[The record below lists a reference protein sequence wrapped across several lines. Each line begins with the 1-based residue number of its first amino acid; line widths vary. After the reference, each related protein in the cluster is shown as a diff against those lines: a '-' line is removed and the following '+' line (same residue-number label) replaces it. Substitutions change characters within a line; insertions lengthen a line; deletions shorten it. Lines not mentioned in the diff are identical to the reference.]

1 MAVQTTKISGKWM
14 FWQVLYLFVL
24 TGFAGWC
31 YVDGEIWMKDR
42 GAADAEYKTKVYL
55 EAATKAEYRGSEFT
69 IADPAAEL
77 QTLSKDEATLRSRS
91 GSGDAQGRLALAKL
105 AALDLLVALDR
116 VNLLRAERTTFTN
129 PSAALADLTAKWS
142 KLSPPKPL
150 AGFDI
155 PSQRLML
162 GASLAVDLLVI
173 VVLLKTITTRFKFDP
188 DTNTLTLPNGKNITP
203 ADLAEVDKRKW
214 EKLRCSLV
222 LTDGQSIPLDLLRYV
237 PLEEWVLTL
246 EKAAGKA

>member
-31 YVDGEIWMKDR
+31 YIDGAHWLPDR
-42 GAADAEYKTKVYL
+42 GRADASYKAKVYL
-55 EAATKAEYRGSEFT
+55 EAATKAEFLRSEFS
-69 IADPAAEL
+69 IADPATEFQAL
-77 QTLSKDEATLRSRS
+77 TKDESNLRARS
-91 GSGDAQGRLALAKL
+91 GGGDGSARVALAKL
-105 AALDLLVALDR
+105 AALEWLTSLNR
-116 VNLLRAERTTFTN
+116 VGMLTPDNTTFN
-129 PSAALADLTAKWS
+129 DPPANLRELSSKWAT
-142 KLSPPKPL
+142 LSPPKPL
-150 AGFDI
+150 AAYDI
-155 PSQRLML
+155 FFQWVML
-162 GASLAVDLLVI
+162 AAALAVDLLVI
-173 VVLLKTITTRFKFDP
+173 IVLARTITTRFKFDP